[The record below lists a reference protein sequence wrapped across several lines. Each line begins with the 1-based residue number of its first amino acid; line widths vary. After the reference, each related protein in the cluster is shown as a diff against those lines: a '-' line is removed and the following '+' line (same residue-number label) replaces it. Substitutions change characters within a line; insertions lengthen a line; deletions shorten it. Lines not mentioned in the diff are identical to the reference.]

1 MKKHRFPK
9 PFSVMLSAVL
19 CLAGVPFGGI
29 SAQAADSVQQ
39 VNNIVLFAQFASAD
53 TDNFMADKTEDMVAM
68 CNSTDTYRSLAKY
81 MDTISYGKVH
91 VTSYFPQMQDGVI
104 QPYVLK
110 QEKSGYTDYNQYA
123 LEMVQNI
130 TVSADTPLDGNQDG
144 VIDNVTL
151 VVDGQA
157 EDMSDPLW
165 AKAFH
170 VNGLE
175 LNGTPVSSINLLS
188 SYTLLSSTIFS
199 GVGTLCHEFMHSMGY
214 PDLYRKDTSTGNPVG
229 QWDIMATNSIF
240 LQYPLAYQRYAVSGW
255 LDAETITKDGTYTL
269 QPASSDSGNRL
280 YLLKTPFS
288 DTEFFAVEYRKP
300 GKQYSDELDTKIYGE
315 GMVVYRINTAVQGN
329 YRGDTDGIYVFR
341 PGETALNAGQGDL
354 TRSCYGGT
362 NAPDSIGTTD
372 LTKTFQDGALVYSDG
387 TNSGIALDDI
397 QIQPDG
403 TLTFSASFA
412 DVSDR
417 QLWQS
422 VCDVPTSQEL
432 QSYDMCT
439 GSDGSVYLAS
449 ASDSG
454 TVLYRLDGDTLT
466 PVSTAI
472 SGSVYNP
479 KLAFA
484 GNTPY
489 LLYQDDQYFLR
500 LCRWNGTAWETC
512 YTGTELAQYADM
524 TASGGKLY
532 LTYTTGTFPYALQAA
547 CYDTATDTLSALG
560 STIAANACN
569 MEIAVSGE
577 TVLIGYRD
585 LNDNGVPKAAVWN
598 GSSWNSTALSDQ
610 DCGMVSV
617 LADGEDIWIAPSGG
631 KADLYRWTDGAVIS
645 YPLPDTAK
653 DRAFQLVP
661 AAADGGFYLA
671 VNAQSPGEFL
681 LCELDKTAQTWTQ
694 AGNPI
699 AQETV
704 NQPVLAAADHT
715 IYCLYTTSDW
725 KTVFKKLTLST
736 AEQPVAG
743 DINGD
748 GKTDLADLLL
758 LQRYLL
764 GSGVLQADQA
774 KAADIFPDGSVSGL
788 DLARLRQMIVGA

>member
-1 MKKHRFPK
+1 
-9 PFSVMLSAVL
+9 
-19 CLAGVPFGGI
+19 
-29 SAQAADSVQQ
+29 
-39 VNNIVLFAQFASAD
+39 
-53 TDNFMADKTEDMVAM
+53 
-68 CNSTDTYRSLAKY
+68 
-81 MDTISYGKVH
+81 
-91 VTSYFPQMQDGVI
+91 
-104 QPYVLK
+104 
-110 QEKSGYTDYNQYA
+110 
-123 LEMVQNI
+123 
-130 TVSADTPLDGNQDG
+130 
-144 VIDNVTL
+144 
-151 VVDGQA
+151 
-157 EDMSDPLW
+157 
-165 AKAFH
+165 
-170 VNGLE
+170 
-175 LNGTPVSSINLLS
+175 
-188 SYTLLSSTIFS
+188 
-199 GVGTLCHEFMHSMGY
+199 
-214 PDLYRKDTSTGNPVG
+214 
-229 QWDIMATNSIF
+229 
-240 LQYPLAYQRYAVSGW
+240 
-255 LDAETITKDGTYTL
+255 
-269 QPASSDSGNRL
+269 
-280 YLLKTPFS
+280 
-288 DTEFFAVEYRKP
+288 
-300 GKQYSDELDTKIYGE
+300 
-315 GMVVYRINTAVQGN
+315 
-329 YRGDTDGIYVFR
+329 
-341 PGETALNAGQGDL
+341 
-354 TRSCYGGT
+354 
-362 NAPDSIGTTD
+362 
-372 LTKTFQDGALVYSDG
+372 
-387 TNSGIALDDI
+387 
-397 QIQPDG
+397 
-403 TLTFSASFA
+403 
-412 DVSDR
+412 
-417 QLWQS
+417 
-422 VCDVPTSQEL
+422 
-432 QSYDMCT
+432 MCT

-454 TVLYRLDGDTLT
+454 TVLCRLDGDTLT

-715 IYCLYTTSDW
+715 CLLYTSPSPRD
-725 KTVFKKLTLST
+725 
-736 AEQPVAG
+736 A
-743 DINGD
+743 
-748 GKTDLADLLL
+748 
-758 LQRYLL
+758 
-764 GSGVLQADQA
+764 
-774 KAADIFPDGSVSGL
+774 
-788 DLARLRQMIVGA
+788 